1 MVDDSCLS
9 GGIPGEAGWEDTE
22 ALLQVQHVL
31 LETPEQ
37 RINAMQ
43 LAFDIAM

>member
-9 GGIPGEAGWEDTE
+9 GGIPGEAGWEDTK
-22 ALLQVQHVL
+22 ALFQVQHFSL
-31 LETPEQ
+31 TAPTAK
-37 RINAMQ
+37 INAMQ